1 MARIGGHCGL
11 SFKLCPQVPMN
22 RLMAIERPGKIAM
35 RHVVRNAQGQVQSVH
50 LEPVLGSEPL
60 PHDHPDVRAFVAGSG
75 ESASFESLDAGLV
88 RVLEDLVDALL
99 ARNILRIT
107 DLPQEAQ
114 QKLFERK
121 SFRSKLQKS
130 ALDLFGAAQDG
141 FTQGT
146 TDDVKR

>member
-1 MARIGGHCGL
+1 MI
-11 SFKLCPQVPMN
+11 
-22 RLMAIERPGKIAM
+22 RLMAIERPRKIVM

-60 PHDHPDVRAFVAGSG
+60 PHDHPDVRAFVAGSDG
-75 ESASFESLDAGLV
+75 AASFESLDAGLV

-146 TDDVKR
+146 TDDAKR

>member
-1 MARIGGHCGL
+1 MI
-11 SFKLCPQVPMN
+11 

-50 LEPVLGSEPL
+50 LEPVPGSEPL
-60 PHDHPDVRAFVAGSG
+60 PRDHPDVRAFLAAG
-75 ESASFESLDAGLV
+75 EENASFETLDAGLV
-88 RVLEDLVDALL
+88 RVLEDLIDVLL

-130 ALDLFGAAQDG
+130 ALNLFGATQDG
-141 FTQGT
+141 FGQ
-146 TDDVKR
+146 DVPDKTLL

>member
-1 MARIGGHCGL
+1 
-11 SFKLCPQVPMN
+11 
-22 RLMAIERPGKIAM
+22 M

-50 LEPVLGSEPL
+50 LEPVPGSEPV
-60 PHDHPDVRAFVAGSG
+60 PRDHPDVRAFVAGSEEG
-75 ESASFESLDAGLV
+75 ASFETLDAGLV
-88 RVLEDLVDALL
+88 RVVEDLIDALL

-107 DLPQEAQ
+107 DLPLEAQ

-141 FTQGT
+141 FTQGVA
-146 TDDVKR
+146 DDTLR